1 MNLSLKKYFRFDYRK
16 FLAPMLKHGIYRL
29 ETFDDNQHRIMTTTF
44 YLDGDV
50 FTELYEE
57 GDQLLAES
65 NEDKVE
71 QHMKTIEERV
81 GSMDVLYTQIQGLIT
96 LALTTFTLIYSTI
109 KCGPTFGTG
118 LTVGVG
124 TIVVLLRKYLLK
136 GLIWFVKTIVMP
148 SIKIF

>member
-16 FLAPMLKHGIYRL
+16 FLVPMLKHGIYRL

-65 NEDKVE
+65 NKDKVE
-71 QHMKTIEERV
+71 QHMKTLEERV

-96 LALTTFTLIYSTI
+96 LIITTCTLVYSTI
-109 KCGPTFGTG
+109 KYGPAIGAGITFGIG
-118 LTVGVG
+118 A
-124 TIVVLLRKYLLK
+124 IVVLLRKYLLK
-136 GLIWFVKTIVMP
+136 GVIWVVKTIILP